1 MKASEVL
8 KNYAA
13 GETDFKGI
21 SLRGQSFERQNLSGA
36 DFSEADLRGTKFIGV
51 DLRGTKFT
59 GAKCG
64 LQKRWATF
72 LLIVSWLLA
81 LISGA
86 GSLLVS
92 SFVLL
97 IFDASLLRNQIVGWV
112 SLVVIVC
119 FLILFIFKGI
129 RIGGLFGM
137 AIVALAFTGTI
148 SAILIKVISTIVS
161 ATISV
166 GLAGTVS
173 VAVISVGAIAGAI
186 AGAVLG
192 TGAIL
197 IAAIIPISL
206 TIIGSSEVANAGAI
220 SAALS
225 LAFASSVSITGI
237 FIGWRAMKGDKK
249 DAWIN
254 SFAIAVASKV
264 GTGFYKSDL
273 TQADFSKAY
282 LKNVDFSE
290 TILSCTHWRDAF
302 KIDRVCPGKTYL
314 KNELL
319 RQLLV
324 TGNGKNQNF
333 DRLDLRGVSLQKAN
347 LENASFIDADFYQTN
362 LNEANL
368 TGAILVR
375 SNFERAD
382 LRNAKLSGSC
392 IQDWVITES
401 TMLDGIVCDY
411 VFLKWINKDKRDQMP
426 PRGKFKPGGF
436 QTFVRY
442 ILETV
447 ELYHEKDINPR
458 LALTLLHKMSRD
470 YDEAL
475 DVVAVGK
482 KGEKV
487 FIQVKVSENI
497 KKENFKDD
505 YYARYDADLKL
516 WSENSLEL
524 PPAMDGFI
532 EKKISEIVSKKTDD
546 FVFVDATYVEG
557 NYAEVYQGEVN
568 MIGDRNIEITDGDY
582 VQGNKIDQSRHQNIS
597 GGTINNSGVGAFSL
611 GDINGQVANT
621 INELPNF
628 YTEPDKKEL
637 KELLSELQTAVME
650 AELGEED
657 REDTLEQ
664 IQAIAKAL
672 ADSQNSAMKKT
683 AKTAMKMLRGTA
695 AALPP
700 SAAMVT
706 ICNQLPDLISKIF

>member
-1 MKASEVL
+1 MKASKVL
-8 KNYAA
+8 KRYAA

-21 SLRGQSFERQNLSGA
+21 SLRGQSFRGQNLSGA
-36 DFSEADLRGTKFIGV
+36 DFSGADLRSTKFIDV
-51 DLRGTKFT
+51 DLRESKFT
-59 GAKCG
+59 SAKCG

-119 FLILFIFKGI
+119 FLILFILKGI
-129 RIGGLFGM
+129 RIGGISGM
-137 AIVALAFTGTI
+137 AIVAIAFTGTI

-166 GLAGTVS
+166 GLAGIVS
-173 VAVISVGAIAGAI
+173 VAVISVGAIAGAVSE
-186 AGAVLG
+186 ATLG

-197 IAAIIPISL
+197 IAAIIPVSL

-225 LAFASSVSITGI
+225 LVFASSVSVTGI
-237 FIGWRAMKGDKK
+237 FIGWRAMKGDKR

-254 SFAIAVASKV
+254 SFVIAVTSKV
-264 GTGFYKSDL
+264 GTGFYQSDL

-290 TILSCTHWRDAF
+290 ATLSCTHWRDAF

-314 KNELL
+314 KNESLWK
-319 RQLLV
+319 LLV

-333 DRLDLRGVSLQKAN
+333 DRLDLRYVSLQKAN
-347 LENASFIDADFYQTN
+347 LENASFIDADFYRTN
-362 LNEANL
+362 LYGANL

-382 LRNAKLSGSC
+382 LRNTKLSRSC

-401 TMLDGIVCDY
+401 TMLDGIICDY
-411 VFLKWINKDKRDQMP
+411 VFLKWIDKDKRDQMP
-426 PRGKFKPGGF
+426 PRGKFKAGGF

-475 DVVAVGK
+475 DIVAVGK

-497 KKENFKDD
+497 TKENFKDD
-505 YYARYDADLKL
+505 YYDRYDGDLKL
-516 WSENSLEL
+516 WSENPLEL

-532 EKKISEIVSKKTDD
+532 EKKISEIASKKTDD
-546 FVFVDATYVEG
+546 IVFVDATYVEG
-557 NYAEVYQGEVN
+557 SYTEIYQGEVN
-568 MIGDRNIEITDGDY
+568 MIGERNIAIGEGDY
-582 VQGNKIDQSRHQNIS
+582 VQGDKIDQSLNQNIS
-597 GGTINNSGVGAFSL
+597 GGTINNSGAGAFSL
-611 GDINGQVANT
+611 GDISGQIANT

-628 YTEPDKKEL
+628 NTEPDKKEL
-637 KELLSELQTAVME
+637 KELLNELQTAVIK
-650 AELGEED
+650 AELDEED

-664 IQAIAKAL
+664 IQIIAKAL
-672 ADSQNSAMKKT
+672 QDSQ
-683 AKTAMKMLRGTA
+683 
-695 AALPP
+695 
-700 SAAMVT
+700 
-706 ICNQLPDLISKIF
+706 D